1 MADKNEFQEKTD
13 IRDSVFLPP
22 GKNEFRNQMNQSLA
36 LYSEGL
42 DKLIGS
48 LRLLERMLGELVKDS
63 MLSEAY
69 ERFLQYSLA
78 AEKNRPFHPGSIQA
92 SGDGDSIEEDV
103 EHVAQEEMAK
113 REKEQEEVLSADEG
127 VRILM
132 EMPQAEPENG
142 YQTEETAEQEME
154 ESMEETILERRGR

>member
-69 ERFLQYSLA
+69 ERFLQDSLA

-103 EHVAQEEMAK
+103 EHVAQ
-113 REKEQEEVLSADEG
+113 DEG

-142 YQTEETAEQEME
+142 YETEETAEPEIE